1 MVIAES
7 DGMTLLNKKHVEEGL
22 DQKSLQVKKDM
33 PKIYGML
40 SERVDLYCQGYK
52 LAKEMDE
59 NCHRDRNFD
68 NEVERQKVIEQETG
82 CQFI

>member
-1 MVIAES
+1 
-7 DGMTLLNKKHVEEGL
+7 
-22 DQKSLQVKKDM
+22 M
-33 PKIYGML
+33 PKKYGML
-40 SERVDLYCQGYK
+40 GKRVDLYCQGYK
-52 LAKEMDE
+52 LATEMDE

>member
-1 MVIAES
+1 MLAKIKS
-7 DGMTLLNKKHVEEGL
+7 SFEE
-22 DQKSLQVKKDM
+22 KRYAKN
-33 PKIYGML
+33 IGML